1 MKHFKFLTLLLAMFF
16 AVACNQ
22 ETGNKTPTDTSPF
35 KQKTQTPLEQQIN
48 KVTNTVLL
56 EPLQNLQDDSYFYR
70 EKQYLSGSFDNSTKK
85 DIFFSCDEFKKS
97 LLKLLQTDYS
107 EDFVP
112 GSWQRGEIEKLS
124 QITAKEQCANIY
136 TLRANFLADLQS
148 VLNSSETKDS
158 FMENA
163 KPIVEKYAQDIL
175 NTNEYYTDLLK
186 NTLVFYKKLRQIFY
200 PLEKAGYG
208 TYFWEQNAFKDLKQ
222 IVTPGLQS
230 ENIDEEKINTLL
242 NKAQEEEKILFVFL
256 KKYESLTQTN
266 GECIAQFFPGLKEK
280 WYDFMYQIEQLPA
293 EKRQAYADK
302 RFNQA
307 NDGLKT
313 KCADLL
319 KKSKKKNTAQIPQE
333 QQEQFQQE
341 TYQEQPQIES
351 YQENQEE
358 EEVYDF

>member
-1 MKHFKFLTLLLAMFF
+1 MRYFRFSILLLPFF
-16 AVACNQ
+16 IVACNQ
-22 ETGNKTPTDTSPF
+22 EPAGKKPVVASPF
-35 KQKTQTPLEQQIN
+35 EQQAKTPLEQQIN
-48 KVTNTVLL
+48 KVTNTVII
-56 EPLQNLQDDSYFYR
+56 EPLRALRDDSYFYR
-70 EKQYLSGSFDNSTKK
+70 EKQYLTTAFDNSTQK

-97 LLKLLQTDYS
+97 LLQLLQTDYS

-124 QITAKEQCANIY
+124 QDLSKEQCANIY
-136 TLRANFLADLQS
+136 TLRADFLAELQS
-148 VLNSSETKDS
+148 VLNHSETKDS

-163 KPIVEKYAQDIL
+163 KPIVKKYAQDIL
-175 NTNEYYTDLLK
+175 DSNEYYTNLF
-186 NTLVFYKKLRQIFY
+186 NETLAPYKKIRQIFY

-222 IVTPGLQS
+222 IITPGLQGK
-230 ENIDEEKINTLL
+230 NTDEDKINKLL
-242 NKAQEEEKILFVFL
+242 NKAQEDEKLLFVFL

-266 GECIAQFFPGLKEK
+266 GECINKFFPGLKEK
-280 WYDFMYQIEQLPA
+280 WYDFMYQIEQLPT

-319 KKSKKKNTAQIPQE
+319 KKSKKKNTAQT
-333 QQEQFQQE
+333 QQVQGQFQEE
-341 TYQEQPQIES
+341 TYQEQPQIET
-351 YQENQEE
+351 YQGNQEE
-358 EEVYDF
+358 EEIYDF